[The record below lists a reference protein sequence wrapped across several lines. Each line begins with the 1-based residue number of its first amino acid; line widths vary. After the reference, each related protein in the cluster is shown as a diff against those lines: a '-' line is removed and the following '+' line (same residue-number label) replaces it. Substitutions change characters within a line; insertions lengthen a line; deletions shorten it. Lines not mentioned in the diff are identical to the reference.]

1 MKNYLRSIFTIFFA
15 FLMLFSVQS
24 IANEKEIVDVP
35 DLATLRTDGATDG
48 TVYRVTGEIILTHQN
63 GNRNQKYFQDDTGA
77 ILVDD
82 NSGIITT
89 AYNEYDGITGLTGT
103 LSLFNQLLQLVPTED
118 PGEAVSEGNIVEP
131 LPVALA
137 DLDPMHQSML
147 VIVHDVSFVEPQ
159 HDNFQPST
167 SYNLA
172 DGSGEGTL
180 RTPNANSGLDYFG
193 APIPDQAVDM
203 VAIVGQFHASMQ
215 IFPRGLADMGITEM
229 HNVAALRN
237 QVADNETIYTLTS
250 EAILTYQESWRNSKY
265 IQDETAGILID
276 DAPGTITTGYDIY
289 DGLTGIQGRL
299 SIFGNMLQ
307 FVPVEDPGPATSS
320 DNVVEPVVLTMED
333 YLDNFMHYQ
342 ARLVTIENV
351 YFLDAGETFANGQ
364 IYDFTDDEFV
374 APFRSTFFGVDYIG
388 DPIPSGE
395 LNLTG
400 LPNSRNEGDFLTARN
415 WGDIESLTTF
425 AVTFHFF
432 DEADQAV
439 DGVTLQFRGETLTEA
454 PYEFPEVPVGTH
466 QFIASK
472 AGYHTTQG
480 SVSVSEGDVVK
491 EVILVEIDPDMVT
504 EFPWTEH
511 FDGTAFPPQG
521 WSHYVLGDG
530 NGWELQNEQAYHS
543 ATSQGQTADS
553 WLITPQIQL
562 PEDESLLLTFL
573 ERNQFMADYGYSGV
587 LISAGSGNPEH
598 GHFTEIYESSANIGI
613 DNPSEK
619 MLNLSDYAG
628 HVIYIAFNYQ
638 GEFAHRWWVDDVMI
652 DFAPEAI
659 EVPNLA
665 ALKQQSI
672 SNDLIYRVTGE
683 VIITCLQ
690 LPYRNQFYIQDETAA
705 ILIDDAPGIVTT
717 EYQLYDGITGFTGHL
732 GQFQNMLQILPTEDP
747 GEATSHDNEVEPLVV
762 TLADIEYDS
771 DEIPFEDQGK
781 LVLIKNVSFDM
792 EASPAEFTHNESFYI
807 FDDTAEGL
815 IRTPNSPGLF
825 DYFGTPVPD
834 TPKDIIGVLHQRWEV
849 VRLQPRMLAD
859 FMEPSDDDDDDTGIT
874 LVGND
879 HINIYPNPAAS
890 HITIE
895 SGSMNMEQ
903 IRLFSMNGQ
912 LVFEKATSSTSVQ
925 IDVSTMQNGIYIL
938 QISGGNEVV
947 TSKLSISK

>member
-1 MKNYLRSIFTIFFA
+1 MKNYLRTIFTLFFA
-15 FLMLFSVQS
+15 FLLFFSTQS
-24 IANEKEIVDVP
+24 IANEKEIVEVP
-35 DLATLRTDGATDG
+35 DLATLRADGATDG
-48 TVYRVTGEIILTHQN
+48 TIYRVTGEIILTHQN

-82 NSGIITT
+82 SGGIITT
-89 AYNEYDGITGLTGT
+89 AYNEYDAITGLTGT

-118 PGEAVSEGNIVEP
+118 PGEAVSEGNLIEP
-131 LPVALA
+131 LVVELA
-137 DLDPMHQSML
+137 DLAPVHQSML
-147 VIVHDVSFVEPQ
+147 IVVHDVSFVEPQ
-159 HDNFQPST
+159 HDYFQPSS

-172 DGSGEGTL
+172 DDSGEGVL
-180 RTPNANSGLDYFG
+180 RTPHLNSGLDYFG
-193 APIPDQAVDM
+193 AGIPDEPVNM
-203 VAIVGQFHASMQ
+203 IAIVGQFHANMQ

-237 QVADNETIYTLTS
+237 QVADNETVYTLTS
-250 EAILTYQESWRNSKY
+250 EAVLTYQESWRNSKY

-289 DGLTGIQGRL
+289 DGITGIQGRL
-299 SIFGNMLQ
+299 SVFGNMMQ

-320 DNVVEPVVLTMED
+320 GNVVEPVVLTMED

-351 YFLDAGETFANGQ
+351 YFIDAGETFANGQ
-364 IYDFTDDEFV
+364 VYEFTDDEFV

-395 LNLTG
+395 LNLSG
-400 LPNSRNEGDFLTARN
+400 LPNSRNDGDYLTARN

-425 AVTFHFF
+425 AVTFEFI
-432 DEADQAV
+432 DEGDQAL

-472 AGYHTTQG
+472 TGYHTTHG

-491 EVILVEIDPDMVT
+491 EVILVEVDPDMIT
-504 EFPWTEH
+504 EFPWSEH
-511 FDGTAFPPQG
+511 FDGTTFPPQG

-530 NGWELQNEQAYHS
+530 NGWELQNEQAYHRD
-543 ATSQGQTADS
+543 TPQGQTADS

-562 PEDESLLLTFL
+562 PEDANMLLTFL
-573 ERNQFMADYGYSGV
+573 ERNQFMDAYGYSGV

-598 GHFTEIYESSANIGI
+598 GHFAELYESSVNIGI

-628 HVIYIAFNYQ
+628 RVVYLAFNYQ

-652 DFAPEAI
+652 DYAPEAI

-672 SNDLIYRVTGE
+672 SNELIYRVTGE
-683 VIITCLQ
+683 VVITCLQ

-705 ILIDDAPGIVTT
+705 ILIDDAPGVVET
-717 EYQLYDGITGFTGHL
+717 EYELYDGITGITGHL
-732 GQFQNMLQILPTEDP
+732 GVFQNMLQILPTEDP

-762 TLADIEYDS
+762 TLADIEYES
-771 DEIPFEDQGK
+771 DEIPFADQGK

-792 EASPAEFTHNESFYI
+792 ETSPPDFTHNESFFI
-807 FDDTAEGL
+807 FDDTGEGL

-879 HINIYPNPAAS
+879 NINIFPNPAAS

-903 IRLFSMNGQ
+903 IRLFSINGQ
-912 LVFEKATSSTSVQ
+912 LVLEKATSATSVQ

-938 QISGGNEVV
+938 QISGDNKVV